1 MAEKR
6 GIKRKMIE
14 LILRQGI
21 EVIAFFL
28 VKYHYQRNDKLHNCV
43 MAIAM
48 KSEPSGLNKH
58 YRKNEEIINNVTD
71 GGINLSY

>member
-1 MAEKR
+1 
-6 GIKRKMIE
+6 
-14 LILRQGI
+14 
-21 EVIAFFL
+21 
-28 VKYHYQRNDKLHNCV
+28 

-71 GGINLSY
+71 GGINFSYRINKRKAHRFIM